1 MLLKGKCA
9 KGRYE
14 RGNCK
19 NGRCG
24 EVNVM
29 QSRERDQRLCLR
41 YSGMQFLALDV

>member
-29 QSRERDQRLCLR
+29 QSAFDRIFFASLLFC
-41 YSGMQFLALDV
+41 